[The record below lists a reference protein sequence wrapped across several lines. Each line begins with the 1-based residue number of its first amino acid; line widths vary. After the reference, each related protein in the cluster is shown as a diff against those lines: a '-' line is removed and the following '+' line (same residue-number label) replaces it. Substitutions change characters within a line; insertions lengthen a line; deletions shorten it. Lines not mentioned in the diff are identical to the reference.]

1 MPCPVNVTQRDVMF
15 KKVAVF
21 GLGLLGG
28 SICRGLKK
36 IKADIRIAAFGR
48 NPGKLEPALRDR
60 VVDEAGGLDGMSLA
74 GVELAVVSMPVE
86 SSIDVIGRILSS
98 PELDPGAI
106 IIDVGSVK
114 ERIVRSVER
123 LGRSDQFIG
132 CHPMAGSEKMGY
144 EFSRE
149 DLFNGSSVIVTPHA
163 RNRESDVLAVRRFW
177 EALKALTVVISPEE
191 HDLIMAYT
199 SHLPHMVASSLV
211 RVFHQFKQ
219 ERPGDFGAFIG
230 KGFLDATRISS
241 GSPDMWRDIVAL
253 NRENILAALDRM
265 IEELGILRDVVS
277 GAEAEAKPL
286 HDYFSRAKSIRDGM
300 K

>member
-1 MPCPVNVTQRDVMF
+1 MF

-36 IKADIRIAAFGR
+36 INADIRISAFGR
-48 NPGKLEPALRDR
+48 NPEKLEPALRDR
-60 VVDEAGGLDGMSLA
+60 VVDQAGGFDGMSLS

-86 SSIDVIGRILSS
+86 PSIDIIRRILSS

-106 IIDVGSVK
+106 VIDVGSVK
-114 ERIVRSVER
+114 EKIVRSLDR
-123 LGRSDQFIG
+123 IDRSDRFIG

-144 EFSRE
+144 EHSRD
-149 DLFNGSSVIVTPHA
+149 DLFNGSSVIITPHA
-163 RNRESDVLAVRRFW
+163 RNRESEVRTVRRFW
-177 EALKALTVVISPEE
+177 ESLKALTVIISPEE

-199 SHLPHMVASSLV
+199 SHLPHVVASSLV
-211 RVFHQFKQ
+211 RVFYRFRE
-219 ERPGDFGAFIG
+219 ERGDADLSACIG

-253 NRENILAALDRM
+253 NRKNILAALDRF
-265 IEELGILRDVVS
+265 IEELGTLRDVVS
-277 GAEAEAKPL
+277 GAEAEMKPL
-286 HDYFSRAKSIRDGM
+286 HDYLSKAKSVRDGL

>member
-1 MPCPVNVTQRDVMF
+1 MF
-15 KKVAVF
+15 KKIAVL

-36 IKADIRIAAFGR
+36 INADIRISAFGR
-48 NPGKLEPALRDR
+48 NPENLEPALRDR
-60 VVDEAGGLDGMSLA
+60 IIDEAGGFDGMSLA

-86 SSIDVIGRILSS
+86 SSIDIIRRVLSS

-106 IIDVGSVK
+106 VIDVGSVK
-114 ERIVRSVER
+114 GTIVRSVER
-123 LGRSDQFIG
+123 FERSDRFIG

-144 EFSRE
+144 EYSRE
-149 DLFNGSSVIVTPHA
+149 DLYSGSSVIITPHE
-163 RNRESDVLAVRRFW
+163 RNREADVNAVRRFW
-177 EALKALTVVISPEE
+177 EALKALTVITSPEE

-211 RVFHQFKQ
+211 RVFSRFKE
-219 ERPGDFGAFIG
+219 ERPSGNFGPFIG

-241 GSPDMWRDIVAL
+241 GSPDMWRDIAAL

-265 IEELGILRDVVS
+265 IEELGVLRDVIS
-277 GAEAEAKPL
+277 GSDAETKQL
-286 HDYFSRAKSIRDGM
+286 HDYFIRAKSVRDGL